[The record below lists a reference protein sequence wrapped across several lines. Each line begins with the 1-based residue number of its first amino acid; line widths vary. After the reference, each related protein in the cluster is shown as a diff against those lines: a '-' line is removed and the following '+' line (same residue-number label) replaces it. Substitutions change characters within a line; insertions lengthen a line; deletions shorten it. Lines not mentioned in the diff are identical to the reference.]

1 VKTAIGGWEP
11 TDTTGQMTRTALGLG
26 IGFLAGA
33 VPFSNLAARR
43 LRGVDLRRVGTGTVS
58 GTALYQV
65 AGFGPLA
72 VAGLLDVAKG
82 AAGPL
87 LVGRRRPA
95 AALACGLA
103 VAGHNWS
110 PFLGGAGGR
119 GLSPAMGALAVVAWP
134 GTALLLAG
142 LAAGRLAG
150 ETALGA
156 LAAQAGLVP
165 LLAATRGRRGLF
177 AGIAVLVPLLAKR
190 LAGNAPPSPGSR
202 PAQVYLARLLYDRD
216 QR

>member
-1 VKTAIGGWEP
+1 MRP
-11 TDTTGQMTRTALGLG
+11 GQMTRTALGLG

-33 VPFSNLAARR
+33 VPLSNLAARR
-43 LRGVDLRRVGTGTVS
+43 LCGVDLRRVGTGTIS

-82 AAGPL
+82 AVGPL
-87 LVGRRRPA
+87 LVGRRRLAA

-103 VAGHNWS
+103 VAGHDWS

-119 GLSPAMGALAVVAWP
+119 GISPSMGALAVVGWP
-134 GTALLLAG
+134 GTALLLARVV
-142 LAAGRLAG
+142 AAGRLAG

-156 LAAQAGLVP
+156 LVAQAGLVP
-165 LLAATRGRRGLF
+165 VLAATTRGRRGLL
-177 AGIAVLVPLLAKR
+177 AGIAVLMPR
-190 LAGNAPPSPGSR
+190 LAGNARPSPGSR
-202 PAQVYLARLLYDRD
+202 PAQVYGTARGGGR
-216 QR
+216 QAAGWGW

>member
-1 VKTAIGGWEP
+1 MRP
-11 TDTTGQMTRTALGLG
+11 GQMTRTALGLG
-26 IGFLAGA
+26 IGFWAGA

-43 LRGVDLRRVGTGTVS
+43 FSGVDLRRVGTGTVS

-82 AAGPL
+82 TIGPL
-87 LVGRRRPA
+87 LVGRRRPVA

-119 GLSPAMGALAVVAWP
+119 GISPAMGALAVVGWP
-134 GTALLLAG
+134 GMALLLTG
-142 LAAGRLAG
+142 LPRCRAGRSNPATAG
-150 ETALGA
+150 GNKHPDHQEPHRRPAPH
-156 LAAQAGLVP
+156 VP
-165 LLAATRGRRGLF
+165 LPCHRHPVFSLSIQRSTGLRKSPSTQTPRAYRVATAA
-177 AGIAVLVPLLAKR
+177 
-190 LAGNAPPSPGSR
+190 
-202 PAQVYLARLLYDRD
+202 
-216 QR
+216 

>member
-1 VKTAIGGWEP
+1 
-11 TDTTGQMTRTALGLG
+11 MTRTALGLG

-95 AALACGLA
+95 AAALASGLA

-119 GLSPAMGALAVVAWP
+119 GISPAMGALAVVAWP

>member
-1 VKTAIGGWEP
+1 MRP
-11 TDTTGQMTRTALGLG
+11 GQMTRTALGLA

-43 LRGVDLRRVGTGTVS
+43 LCGVDLRRVGTGTVS

-65 AGFGPLA
+65 AGFGPLV

-82 AAGPL
+82 AVGPL
-87 LVGRRRPA
+87 LVGQRRPVA
-95 AALACGLA
+95 AALTSGLA

-119 GLSPAMGALAVVAWP
+119 GISPAMGALAVVGWP

-156 LAAQAGLVP
+156 LVAQGGLVP
-165 LLAATRGRRGLF
+165 VLATTGGRRGAL
-177 AGIAVLVPLLAKR
+177 AGIAVLVPLVAKR
-190 LAGNAPPSPGSR
+190 LAGNARPSPNSR
-202 PAQVYLARLLYDRD
+202 PAQVYLPRLLYDRD